1 MFGIG
6 PQELLII
13 GLLVLIVFG
22 PKRLPSM
29 ARDFGRFI
37 QEAQRSAEDLKSE
50 LGSEEVDEARH
61 AAEKSKSELG
71 SEEVDE
77 ARHAAEKSES
87 ELGSDKRESER
98 QS

>member
-1 MFGIG
+1 MFGVG

-13 GLLVLIVFG
+13 GLLVLVVFG

-29 ARDFGRFI
+29 ARDFGRFV
-37 QEAQRSAEDLKSE
+37 QEAQRSAEDLKGE
-50 LGSEEVDEARH
+50 LVAEEVDEGRH
-61 AAEKSKSELG
+61 AAEKSKG
-71 SEEVDE
+71 
-77 ARHAAEKSES
+77 

>member
-1 MFGIG
+1 MFGVG

-13 GLLVLIVFG
+13 GLLVLVVFG

-37 QEAQRSAEDLKSE
+37 QEAQRSADDLKDE
-50 LGSEEVDEARH
+50 LASEEVDEARR
-61 AAEKSKSELG
+61 AAEQFKSDLG
-71 SEEVDE
+71 P
-77 ARHAAEKSES
+77 
-87 ELGSDKRESER
+87 DKKKPER

>member
-1 MFGIG
+1 MFGVG

-13 GLLVLIVFG
+13 GLLVLVVFG

-37 QEAQRSAEDLKSE
+37 QEAQRSAEDLKGE

-71 SEEVDE
+71 S
-77 ARHAAEKSES
+77 
-87 ELGSDKRESER
+87 DKRESER
-98 QS
+98 QP

>member
-1 MFGIG
+1 LFGVG

-13 GLLVLIVFG
+13 GLLVLVVFG

-29 ARDFGRFI
+29 ARDFGRFV
-37 QEAQRSAEDLKSE
+37 QEAQRSAEDLKGE
-50 LGSEEVDEARH
+50 LVAEEVDEGRH
-61 AAEKSKSELG
+61 AAEKSKG
-71 SEEVDE
+71 
-77 ARHAAEKSES
+77 

>member
-1 MFGIG
+1 LFGVG

-13 GLLVLIVFG
+13 GLLVLVVFG

-37 QEAQRSAEDLKSE
+37 QEAQRSAEDLKGE
-50 LGSEEVDEARH
+50 LVPEEVDEARH
-61 AAEKSKSELG
+61 AAGKSK
-71 SEEVDE
+71 
-77 ARHAAEKSES
+77 S

>member
-1 MFGIG
+1 MFGVG

-13 GLLVLIVFG
+13 GLLVLVVFG

-37 QEAQRSAEDLKSE
+37 QEAQRSAEDLKGE
-50 LGSEEVDEARH
+50 LASEEVDEARH

-71 SEEVDE
+71 S
-77 ARHAAEKSES
+77 
-87 ELGSDKRESER
+87 DKRESER